1 MAAEDELEI
10 EEEEKVDSDD
20 ESEAANSENASD
32 DEEHDPMELSLADLK
47 LVLGYQAANK
57 ASSRDF
63 LMRNE
68 ILQGLA

>member
-20 ESEAANSENASD
+20 ESEVANSENASD

-47 LVLGYQAANK
+47 LVLGY
-57 ASSRDF
+57 
-63 LMRNE
+63 
-68 ILQGLA
+68 